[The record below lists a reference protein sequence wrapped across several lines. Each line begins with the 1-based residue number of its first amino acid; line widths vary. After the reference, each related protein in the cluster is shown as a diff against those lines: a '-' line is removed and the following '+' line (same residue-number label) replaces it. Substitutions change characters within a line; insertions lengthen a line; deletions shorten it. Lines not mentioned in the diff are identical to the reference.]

1 MDDLC
6 YAIAWDDFC
15 YAITYSTFRRSRR
28 SFATFYS
35 RYYVHISAILLD
47 YSETDGGKDGWE
59 GWRQTI
65 KLLAIGKGSKLPTR
79 TELCRRSRQ
88 IERSRSLFHV
98 ERRWRISH
106 FWSEWSYEKH
116 SFRDTSQK
124 STVWLTNRNRRTV
137 YDQVKTK
144 PLNLETLPLWMSKFV
159 DKSICRMNSAK
170 EHWRDITFCVEESE
184 KKAHSNAAQSG
195 EVCGEVNNNE

>member
-28 SFATFYS
+28 SFATFYW

-47 YSETDGGKDGWE
+47 YSETDGISARWE

-65 KLLAIGKGSKLPTR
+65 KLLAIGKGSN
-79 TELCRRSRQ
+79 CRPEPSFVGADRQ

-159 DKSICRMNSAK
+159 NKSVCRMNSAK

-184 KKAHSNAAQSG
+184 KKAHSQSG